1 MATHDDSTAKGLLAE
16 LLRLARQHSD
26 CKTQEALARAVGV
39 ERTAITRAEGGEYP
53 PTFQVLGDILAQA
66 RVGPVAEAAIRGV
79 WRLAKRTAD
88 PSSAAVAPWYETE
101 AIASTLRLWQ
111 PVIVPGLLQVER
123 YAYEIYRA
131 GGRTHERATEEVTA
145 RMQRQRILDRDD
157 APMVVVVLDEL
168 VLHRLIGS
176 NEVMAEQCTRL
187 LKVSEL
193 PTVSL
198 HILPGKLGANGGLG
212 GPVALAH
219 ASGEPDVLLMGSLL
233 EDQVTTETNR
243 VRAAAVTL
251 ERVRGNAASITDSR
265 DIIQQALE
273 HRWSSS

>member
-1 MATHDDSTAKGLLAE
+1 LTTHDDSTAKGLLAE

-26 CKTQEALARAVGV
+26 HKTQEALARAVGV

-66 RVGPVAEAAIRGV
+66 KVGPVAEAAIRGV
-79 WRLAKRTAD
+79 WRLAKRATD

-101 AIASTLRLWQ
+101 AIATTLRLWQ
-111 PVIVPGLLQVER
+111 PVIVPGLLQVEQ

-131 GGRTHERATEEVTA
+131 GGRTHERASEEVAT

-168 VLHRLIGS
+168 VLHRLIGTS
-176 NEVMAEQCTRL
+176 EVMAEQCARL
-187 LKVSEL
+187 LRVSEL

-198 HILPGKLGANGGLG
+198 HILPGRLGANGGLG

-233 EDQVTTETNR
+233 EDQVTTDTGR

-265 DIIQQALE
+265 DIIQEALE
-273 HRWSSS
+273 HRWSS